1 MKRKG
6 LLKILGWLLAVLLVS
21 LIIGF
26 VHVKRVAIGKMEAS
40 TPADC
45 QTIEANG
52 YKFSTLISGHPDSTA
67 VVLLHGFP
75 ESSAM
80 WKRTM
85 ADLNRE
91 GFYTI
96 APDQRGYSAGARPK
110 AIDEYKVQHLGKDVI
125 EIAKQL
131 GVEQFHLVGH
141 DWGSGVGW
149 FIAAQYPDQVLSYT
163 SLSVPHLEAFG
174 RAYREDSLQH
184 NASGYIRNFQI
195 PLLPEYYMAR
205 GDYKLMRGF
214 YNRQGP
220 AEIEAYYKLFPQKHV
235 LTGAINWYRA
245 NFDAFDQGINLPAV
259 TVPTL
264 FIWGNKDRALQRSGV
279 EMTKEYA
286 EDYYRFVELE
296 AGHWL
301 IQESYDTVYAE
312 MLALLRRPN

>member
-1 MKRKG
+1 MKRKRLLRIFG
-6 LLKILGWLLAVLLVS
+6 LLLGLL
-21 LIIGF
+21 LIIALIGF
-26 VHVKRVAIGKMEAS
+26 FHIKSVAIGKLEPS
-40 TPADC
+40 VPADC
-45 QTIEANG
+45 RIVQVNG
-52 YKFSTLISGHPDSTA
+52 YDFSTLVSGHPDSTA
-67 VVLLHGFP
+67 VILLHGFP

-91 GFYTI
+91 GYYTI

-110 AIDEYKVQHLGKDVI
+110 AIDEYKVQHLAKDII
-125 EIAKQL
+125 EIAKNL

-174 RAYREDSLQH
+174 RAYREDSLQY
-184 NASGYIRNFQI
+184 NASGYISRFQI
-195 PLLPEYYMAR
+195 KLLPEYYMAR
-205 GDYKLMRGF
+205 GDYQLMRGF

-220 AEIEAYYKLFPQKHV
+220 DEIEAYFNLFPQKHA

-245 NFDAFDQGINLPAV
+245 NFDVFDQGISLPAV
-259 TVPTL
+259 KVPVL
-264 FIWGNKDRALQRSGV
+264 YIWGNKDRALQRSGV
-279 EMTKEYA
+279 EMTEEYVA
-286 EDYYRFVELE
+286 DYYRFVELE

-301 IQESYDTVYAE
+301 VQESYDTVYAE
-312 MLALLRRPN
+312 LLSLLKRPN

>member
-1 MKRKG
+1 MKWKG
-6 LLKILGWLLAVLLVS
+6 LLKILGWLLALLVIL

-26 VHVKRVAIGKMEAS
+26 VHVKGVATGKMEAS
-40 TPADC
+40 IPADC
-45 QTIEANG
+45 QIIEANG

-85 ADLNRE
+85 ADLNKE
-91 GFYTI
+91 GYYTI
-96 APDQRGYSAGARPK
+96 APDQRGYSPGARPK
-110 AIDEYKVQHLGKDVI
+110 AIDEYKIQHLGKDVI
-125 EIAKQL
+125 EIAKKL

-149 FIAAQYPDQVLSYT
+149 FLAAQYPDQILSYT

-184 NASGYIRNFQI
+184 QASEYIRRFQI
-195 PLLPEYYMAR
+195 KLLPEYYMAR

-220 AEIEAYYKLFPQKHV
+220 AEIEAYFNLFPQKHA
-235 LTGAINWYRA
+235 LTGGINWYRA
-245 NFDAFDQGINLPAV
+245 NFDAFDKGINLSTV

-264 FIWGNKDRALQRSGV
+264 FIWGNKDQALQRSGV
-279 EMTKEYA
+279 ELTRAYV
-286 EDYYRFVELE
+286 EDYYRFIELE

-312 MLALLRRPN
+312 LLAHLRRPN